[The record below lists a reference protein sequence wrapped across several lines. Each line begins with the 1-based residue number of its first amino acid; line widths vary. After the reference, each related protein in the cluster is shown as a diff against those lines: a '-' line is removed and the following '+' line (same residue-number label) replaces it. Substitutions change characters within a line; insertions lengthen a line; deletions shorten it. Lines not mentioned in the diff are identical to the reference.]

1 MFSNPYVES
10 TRAGVFAGQMSDEN
24 ERRAFFINLYNCLTI
39 HALAD
44 MADESGLPASPI
56 KVDDM
61 WGTNAYGE
69 QY

>member
-1 MFSNPYVES
+1 MRVES